1 MKRLLATVICMSLA
15 GASTGEAAT
24 HVAIP
29 DTSYKD
35 AARSVATDMSIA
47 LPVLALGVAISK
59 HDGAGVAQLLAGTVL
74 SVGTAYGLSQAI
86 REERPDGSSAHS
98 FPTETSALAAS
109 SSAFLWGRYGWQ
121 YGVPAYAASDI
132 VSFSLTQAK
141 RAKWYD
147 TFGGSLISTGFGLL
161 VTKRLRSRYN
171 INTRL
176 APIRG
181 GGLLSFS
188 YNW

>member
-1 MKRLLATVICMSLA
+1 MKFSLATLICMSLA
-15 GASTGEAAT
+15 GLSASEAAT

-47 LPVLALGVAISK
+47 LPVLAVSVAISK
-59 HDGAGVAQLLAGTVL
+59 HDRAGIAELLAGTVL
-74 SVGTAYGLSQAI
+74 SVGTAYALNNAI

-98 FPTETSALAAS
+98 FPAETSALAAS

-121 YGVPAYAASDI
+121 YGVPAYAASDL

-141 RAKWYD
+141 RENWYD

-161 VTKRLRSRYN
+161 VTRRLRNRYH
-171 INTRL
+171 INTSVS
-176 APIRG
+176 PIRG